1 MGVAWLAIL
10 LVVVGVS
17 GCTLLD
23 PACPRTP
30 ADADAEEF
38 EARSADTNVFTGY
51 VIRYVDSPDLDAR
64 GYDLNVR
71 RWLLG
76 RPSPEGTFLR
86 VTEPLPGIGPGDP
99 VLIVAEPGPRE
110 PLLVAGRCP
119 PLTLIS
125 EAEVEG

>member
-38 EARSADTNVFTGY
+38 
-51 VIRYVDSPDLDAR
+51 
-64 GYDLNVR
+64 
-71 RWLLG
+71 
-76 RPSPEGTFLR
+76 RPS
-86 VTEPLPGIGPGDP
+86 LP
-99 VLIVAEPGPRE
+99 
-110 PLLVAGRCP
+110 AGARR
-119 PLTLIS
+119 
-125 EAEVEG
+125 